1 MEWIKRRGDDD
12 DGDEAEDKPVKRRW
26 EKTGLTWLKRRNT
39 PTSRNQDGTRL
50 AEERRDAADNW
61 ARGDVASP
69 SRPGLASI
77 KKDRVQKDRSGTRQ
91 D

>member
-61 ARGDVASP
+61 DSGFVDIDWIKRHP
-69 SRPGLASI
+69 SLDNVDPNSVNH
-77 KKDRVQKDRSGTRQ
+77 KD
-91 D
+91 